1 MYVPSAVASRKSWLG
16 CSRQLKLYEE
26 VGIKQVCER
35 RMGQCVLAKLALGL
49 GCPDLWLL
57 QFS

>member
-1 MYVPSAVASRKSWLG
+1 MYPQLWPAGSHGWVVVS
-16 CSRQLKLYEE
+16 QLKLYEE
-26 VGIKQVCER
+26 VSIKQVRER

>member
-1 MYVPSAVASRKSWLG
+1 MYVPSAVASRKSRLG

-26 VGIKQVCER
+26 RTVKQVRER
-35 RMGQCVLAKLALGL
+35 WMGQCVLVKLALGL